1 MNVWYV
7 RFINRIVITEKSY
20 IFSFKDT
27 SLDKVALNLLDIL
40 LRQNCVEKLTFVLFS
55 LNLKISF
62 PLTNK

>member
-27 SLDKVALNLLDIL
+27 SLDEVALNLLDIL